1 MTIGL
6 LQMELLLPGTN
17 SLKDKR
23 SLLKRITNQVRKKYN
38 VAFSELSDQ
47 DSYGRA
53 HIGVVTLANQ
63 SSRCHSILS
72 NTENFISQNFDV
84 LLSNRIMEM
93 F

>member
-6 LQMELLLPGTN
+6 LQMEMLLPNTN

-38 VAFSELSDQ
+38 VSFSELSDQ
-47 DSYGRA
+47 DSFGKA
-53 HIGVVTLANQ
+53 HVGVVTLSNQ
-63 SSRCHSILS
+63 SSRCHRVLTD
-72 NTENFISQNFDV
+72 TENFICQNFDV

-93 F
+93 L